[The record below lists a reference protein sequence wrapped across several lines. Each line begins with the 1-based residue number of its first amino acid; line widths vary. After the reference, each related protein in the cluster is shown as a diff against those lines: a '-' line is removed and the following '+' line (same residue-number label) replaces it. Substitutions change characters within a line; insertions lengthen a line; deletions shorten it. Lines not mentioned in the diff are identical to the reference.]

1 MDTSRS
7 TSFIPLVEPP
17 HELFSA
23 ILTRIAL
30 VRRRSAYLQLAAFGT
45 ATFISVLLF
54 ISAAEYALNEFYTSG
69 FYDYASLFFDSLSR
83 GYWQEILYSLAD
95 SLPSFALLFLI
106 VTITTF
112 VWSARH
118 ARQNA
123 RIAFTR
129 VALPA

>member
-1 MDTSRS
+1 MGTRHSAV
-7 TSFIPLVEPP
+7 FISPVEPP
-17 HELFSA
+17 RELFSA
-23 ILTRIAL
+23 ILARIAL
-30 VRRRSAYLQLAAFGT
+30 ARRRSAYLQLAIFGT
-45 ATFISVLLF
+45 TTFLSVLLF

-69 FYDYASLFFDSLSR
+69 FYDYVSLFFDSLSR

-118 ARQNA
+118 TRENA
-123 RIAFTR
+123 RIAFT
-129 VALPA
+129 PA

>member
-1 MDTSRS
+1 MDTQHSRA
-7 TSFIPLVEPP
+7 FISPVEPP
-17 HELFSA
+17 RELFSA
-23 ILTRIAL
+23 ILARIAL
-30 VRRRSAYLQLAAFGT
+30 ARRRSAYLQLAAFGT
-45 ATFISVLLF
+45 TTFLSVLFL
-54 ISAAEYALNEFYTSG
+54 IAAVEYALNEFYTSG

-106 VTITTF
+106 VTATTF

-118 ARQNA
+118 TRQNA

-129 VALPA
+129 SAVLA